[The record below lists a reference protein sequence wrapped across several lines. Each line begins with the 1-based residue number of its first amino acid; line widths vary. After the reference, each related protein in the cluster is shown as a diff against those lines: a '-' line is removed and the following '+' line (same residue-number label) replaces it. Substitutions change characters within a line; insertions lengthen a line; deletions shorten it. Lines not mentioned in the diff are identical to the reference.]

1 MAELAVVVISTDPE
15 QRNLLQM
22 MVDGTGIARTV
33 LTLAA
38 FPVGITDMV
47 LRRIQ
52 DTRADVLLLDIPSQ
66 TPTTALHAIE
76 LLQEEAPKSAVFTV
90 GDMNQPQ
97 VIVAAMRAGAREYLE
112 RPPKANQLVEAFA
125 RLASSQHKGQSG
137 TERGQVFT
145 VLNAKGGSGATTV
158 AVNTALALHH
168 LYGNVAL
175 VDLAPLGHAALHLNI
190 KPVFTVEDALRN
202 LHRLDPS
209 LLEGFMTRHAEG
221 LWLLAGPSQPLAMES
236 SAGDFARLFDLLV
249 SQYQHVV
256 VDAST
261 RFDRATRIVC
271 DLSQKVLLVAHADV
285 TSLWSAAQIQN
296 YLSESGKRN
305 RMYLVLNRFQK
316 IPGFS
321 EEDAEKATH
330 LRLLGKIPNHYAAV
344 ISSIDRGDPVAQEN
358 RNNSEIARS
367 FRSIATALGAGRDP
381 TQAKA
386 RSLFRGKNK
395 ES

>member
-1 MAELAVVVISTDPE
+1 MAELAVVVISTDAE
-15 QRNLLQM
+15 QRNLLQL

-33 LTLAA
+33 LTLPG
-38 FPVGITDMV
+38 FPVGITDLV

-52 DTRADVLLLDIPSQ
+52 DTRADVLLLDIPSEN
-66 TPTTALHAIE
+66 PATALHAIE
-76 LLQEEAPKSAVFTV
+76 LLQNEVPKSAVFAV
-90 GDMNQPQ
+90 GEMNQPQ
-97 VIVAAMRAGAREYLE
+97 VIVAAMRSGAREYLE

-125 RLASSQHKGQSG
+125 RLTSSHHKGQSG
-137 TERGQVFT
+137 GERGQVFT

-158 AVNTALALHH
+158 AVNTALALQRQH
-168 LYGNVAL
+168 GNVAL

-221 LWLLAGPSQPLAMES
+221 LWLLAGPHQPLPMES

-249 SQYQHVV
+249 SQYHHVV

-261 RFDRATRIVC
+261 RLDRATRIVC
-271 DLSQKVLLVAHADV
+271 DLSQKVLLVAHTDV

-296 YLSESGKRN
+296 YLSESGKHD
-305 RMYLVLNRFQK
+305 RMCLVLNRFHK

-321 EEDAEKATH
+321 AEDAERATH
-330 LRLLGKIPNHYAAV
+330 LKILWKIPNHYAAV
-344 ISSIDRGDPVAQEN
+344 INSIDRGDPVAQEN
-358 RNNSEIARS
+358 NSEIAKSFQGMASALVAGGNAAQPKPRS
-367 FRSIATALGAGRDP
+367 F
-381 TQAKA
+381 
-386 RSLFRGKNK
+386 FRGKSK